1 MINGMKPLIIFTKR
15 FILDISQGS
24 KYEIFLRFCLIFTI
38 LLSQNPPK
46 NHHRPLKNVWH
57 QTNLLSLFEM
67 HVKDFDKI
75 VI

>member
-46 NHHRPLKNVWH
+46 KSP
-57 QTNLLSLFEM
+57 QAFEKR
-67 HVKDFDKI
+67 VASDKLTFA
-75 VI
+75 V